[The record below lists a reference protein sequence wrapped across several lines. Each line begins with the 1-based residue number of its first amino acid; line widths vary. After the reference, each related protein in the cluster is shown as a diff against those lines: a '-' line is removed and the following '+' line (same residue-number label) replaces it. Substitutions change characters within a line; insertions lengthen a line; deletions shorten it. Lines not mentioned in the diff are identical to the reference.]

1 MLYERKGTT
10 HRQRYRYLTGMVRS
24 HPQHLSVSE
33 RRPRAIV
40 ALFLRYALSVLVCL
54 LAGCEDLFPDKTET
68 PAAGPYVTQ
77 PPTDPDGS
85 GKVYLGR
92 EIARVSDTPEVS
104 EWLER
109 PDRETEEFPDRVI
122 QALELKPTDV
132 VADIGAGT
140 GYYTFRLSPHVPR
153 GLVFAVD
160 IQRDMLDIIETRKE
174 MEGIANIK
182 TMLGT
187 ITNPNLPADSVDL
200 AIIISSYHE
209 FSNPKEMMENIVA
222 ALRPGGRFVLVEYR
236 GEDPTIP
243 VSNLRRMTQDQAIK
257 EMRYVGLR
265 WKETKDFLPQQH
277 FLVFE
282 KPLSNAE

>member
-1 MLYERKGTT
+1 MVLPHKPLTPVFALLTML
-10 HRQRYRYLTGMVRS
+10 
-24 HPQHLSVSE
+24 
-33 RRPRAIV
+33 
-40 ALFLRYALSVLVCL
+40 L
-54 LAGCEDLFPDKTET
+54 LAGCEDFFPGKTEVL
-68 PAAGPYVTQ
+68 ASGPYETIT
-77 PPTDPDGS
+77 PTEPDGS

-92 EIARVSDTPEVS
+92 EIARVSNTPEVP

-140 GYYTFRLSPHVPR
+140 GYYSFRLSPHVSR

-160 IQRDMLDIIETRKE
+160 IQQDMLDIINERKDI
-174 MEGIANIK
+174 EGISNIE
-182 TMLGT
+182 TILGT
-187 ITNPNLPADSVDL
+187 ITDPNLPADSVDL

-209 FSNPKEMMENIVA
+209 FSNPKEMMENIVV

-243 VSNLRRMTQDQAIK
+243 VSTHRRMTQDQAIK

-277 FLVFE
+277 FLIFE
-282 KPLSNAE
+282 KPSL